1 MELTQRIT
9 RTVLTADMVNSTGL
23 YAQFSNMQAEA
34 IVGMTIAE
42 IRAVVTALGGEV
54 FRESG
59 DEIACCFEQ
68 TGAAAQAAGAV
79 HSALR
84 ELPMKTQGPDRPP
97 TTQVRVGLHRG
108 AVPDPHCARMSET
121 AKLSRWAAGNANPEQ
136 TLATLAVMDDLP
148 QRFRSVSR
156 FVDDETW
163 DFVSLEHIE
172 LFEIVWDVEAVT
184 ASRDE
189 VPMLAAPDY
198 AGIELGYRN
207 YLLRLD
213 DEAPVGSIGR
223 GAHNAI
229 VVPDPLVSR
238 QHLSLQ
244 FSRGRCTI
252 RDNSTNGTYLACKGQ
267 TPFVL
272 RRASY
277 PLAGTGLIY
286 LNNPAGGIEPVRYA
300 CLPHAE
306 HASVNSRRSGLSSV

>member
-1 MELTQRIT
+1 MEHTQHIT
-9 RTVLTADMVNSTGL
+9 RTVLTADVVNSTGL
-23 YAQFSNMQAEA
+23 YAQFSNAQADA
-34 IVGMTIAE
+34 IVATTIAE
-42 IRAVVTALGGEV
+42 IRAVVMALGGEV

-84 ELPMKTQGPDRPP
+84 ELPLKTQGPERPP
-97 TTQVRVGLHRG
+97 TTQVRIGLHRG
-108 AVPDPHCARMSET
+108 SVPDPHCARMSET

-136 TLATLAVMDDLP
+136 TLATLSVMEDLP

-172 LFEIVWDVEAVT
+172 LFEIVWDVDAVT
-184 ASRDE
+184 ASRGE
-189 VPMLAAPDY
+189 VPLLAARGY
-198 AGIELGYRN
+198 AGIELGYRDH
-207 YLLRLD
+207 LLRLD
-213 DEAPVGSIGR
+213 DEVPVGSIGR

-252 RDNSTNGTYLACKGQ
+252 RDNSTNGTYLACRGQ

-272 RRASY
+272 RRDSY
-277 PLAGTGLIY
+277 PLQGTGLIY
-286 LNNPAGGIEPVRYA
+286 LGNPAGGIEPIRYT
-300 CLPHAE
+300 CLPRAE
-306 HASVNSRRSGLSSV
+306 QRGVNSHNAGASRG